1 MQEEGIMSF
10 RYILFLLKFVEITF
24 LKIMRPDRQV
34 WWGAGCLGAPVK
46 RWATPPK
53 ISWRVSSMVPGTV
66 STEKLIIFPSSP
78 EGWKMK
84 RMGLSALKLQ
94 KKKVGFM
101 KVGTK
106 YFYSWQP
113 KSMKLIVMLTNILWI
128 KKWINVSLWR
138 CISPR
143 GHCVVCQ
150 KKA

>member
-1 MQEEGIMSF
+1 MRSL
-10 RYILFLLKFVEITF
+10 YSLFLLKFVEITF

-34 WWGAGCLGAPVK
+34 WWGAGCLSAPVK

-53 ISWRVSSMVPGTV
+53 IWRVSSMVPGTV
-66 STEKLIIFPSSP
+66 STEKLIIFPSLP

-84 RMGLSALKLQ
+84 CMGLSALSILKLQ
-94 KKKVGFM
+94 NNVGFM

-106 YFYSWQP
+106 YSYSWQP
-113 KSMKLIVMLTNILWI
+113 NSVKLIVMLTNSLWI
-128 KKWINVSLWR
+128 KKWIDVSLWR

-143 GHCVVCQ
+143 GHRVVCQ